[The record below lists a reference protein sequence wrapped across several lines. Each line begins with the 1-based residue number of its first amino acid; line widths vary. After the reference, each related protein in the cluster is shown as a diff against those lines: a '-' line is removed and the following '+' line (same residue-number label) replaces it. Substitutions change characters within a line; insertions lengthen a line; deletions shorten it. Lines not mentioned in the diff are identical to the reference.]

1 MVGESMQLARYGE
14 FPKSIPVIVDEDML
28 LYPFMIAPLFISDE
42 ENLKSIE
49 LAMES
54 KDKLIFIAPS
64 KSNDDDVLD
73 FYDVGVIGTIMRR
86 VALPEG
92 RVKILFQGLSR
103 GSLLQLE
110 SKTPRIASVTP
121 ILSQPYDAVR
131 IEAILAV
138 LKEKL
143 RTLYNISQHFP
154 QDLLKSIND
163 TSDPNRAADLISSAI
178 RLKKDQAYKIFKEDN
193 PEERLLSL
201 IEITMEEIRAQQIQ
215 KEIKNKVNSQME
227 KTNKEYFLKEQLKQ
241 IQKELGGD
249 FNRDSELEE
258 YRQKLES
265 LKSFM
270 PKNTYKEIQKQINK
284 LSRMHQDS
292 ADANLLQN
300 YLEVVLEIPFGSYAK
315 KDLEINEVQKQLN
328 KDHYALEKPKERIL
342 EYFAV
347 RKLLQMRQEESKTDS
362 KNSSNLTEAKGTI
375 LCFYGPPGVGKTSLA
390 NSIAIALKRKLVRIA
405 LGGLEDVSELRG
417 HRRTYI
423 GAMPGRIV
431 QGLVDAKEMN
441 PVIVLDEIDKIRNSF
456 RGDPS
461 SVLLEILDPEQNK
474 EFRDY
479 YTNFNLDL
487 SQVIFVATANDIS
500 AIPAPLRD
508 RMEFINI
515 NSYTPN
521 QKEQIARKYLIPQE
535 LKKHGLQGN
544 EVSFNLPAIKM
555 LIEKYTR
562 EAGVRNLRR
571 KIAEILRKVS
581 KQILQNTEEN
591 TESKTQKKILITP
604 KTLPNYLDKIVFE
617 FENASKNAEIGL
629 INGLAWTSVGGDV
642 LKIEALKIKGK
653 GSLQITGN
661 LGDVM
666 KESAKIAYSYVK
678 SLIDN
683 GTLKIDP
690 KLIPLTPK
698 EKEEKLKPSASEI
711 YNRFDIHLH
720 VPEGA
725 TPKDGPSAGIAIAS
739 ALASLLT
746 NKKAR
751 GDVAMTGELTLR
763 GKVLPIGGLQE
774 KLIAAYKSGMQEVLI
789 PKKNFERD
797 LDEIPQEVKDGLK
810 IRPVSEFKEVLA
822 VILK

>member
-1 MVGESMQLARYGE
+1 MVGENMQLTRYGE
-14 FPKSIPVIVDEDML
+14 FPKSLPVIIDEDML
-28 LYPFMIAPLFISDE
+28 LYPFMIAPLFIADE
-42 ENLKSIE
+42 DNLKAIE

-64 KSNDDDVLD
+64 KSNDGDGLD

-92 RVKILFQGLSR
+92 RTKILFQGLSR
-103 GSLLQLE
+103 GSMLQLE
-110 SKTPRIASVTP
+110 SKNPRIASITP
-121 ILSQPYDAVR
+121 IISQPYDTTR

-154 QDLLKSIND
+154 QDLLKSINE

-178 RLKKDQAYKIFKEDN
+178 RLKKDQAYRIFKEDN

-249 FNRDSELEE
+249 SNKESEIEE

-265 LKSFM
+265 LKSFL
-270 PKNTYKEIQKQINK
+270 PKDAYKEIQKQINK

-300 YLEVVLEIPFGSYAK
+300 YLEIVLEIPFGSCAK
-315 KDLEINEVQKQLN
+315 KDLEIKEVEKQLN

-342 EYFAV
+342 EYFSV
-347 RKLLQMRQEESKTDS
+347 RKLLEIRQKDS
-362 KNSSNLTEAKGTI
+362 KIPSGSTEDKGTI

-390 NSIAIALKRKLVRIA
+390 TSIAIALKRKLVRIA

-431 QGLVDAKEMN
+431 QGLIDAKEMN

-487 SQVIFVATANDIS
+487 SQVIFVATANDIG

-515 NSYTPN
+515 NSYTPD
-521 QKEQIARKYLIPQE
+521 QKEQIAKKYLIPQE
-535 LKKHGLQGN
+535 LKKHGLIN
-544 EVSFNLPAIKM
+544 TEVSFNMAAIKI

-581 KQILQNTEEN
+581 KKILQNTQEN
-591 TESKTQKKILITP
+591 AESKTQKKILITP
-604 KTLPNYLDKIVFE
+604 KTIPNYLDKIVFE
-617 FENASKNAEIGL
+617 FENASKNAEVGL
-629 INGLAWTSVGGDV
+629 VNGLAWTSVGGDV

-653 GSLQITGN
+653 GGLQITGN

-683 GTLKIDP
+683 GSLKIDP
-690 KLIPLTPK
+690 KLIPLTQK
-698 EKEEKLKPSASEI
+698 EKTEKLKPSTSEI

-739 ALASLLT
+739 ALASLLS
-746 NKKAR
+746 NREAH
-751 GDVAMTGELTLR
+751 GDVAMTGELTLQ

-774 KLIAAYKSGMQEVLI
+774 KLIAAYKSGMQEVVI
-789 PKKNFERD
+789 PQKNFERD
-797 LDEIPQEVKDGLK
+797 LNEIPQEVKDGLK
-810 IRPVSEFKEVLA
+810 IHPVSNFKEVLSI
-822 VILK
+822 ILK

>member
-1 MVGESMQLARYGE
+1 MVNMQLERYGA
-14 FPKSIPVIVDEDML
+14 FPKSIPVIVDEEIL
-28 LYPFMIAPLFISDE
+28 LYPFMIAPLFIGDE
-42 ENLKSIE
+42 DNLKAID
-49 LAMES
+49 LAMETQ
-54 KDKLIFIAPS
+54 DKLIFIAPS
-64 KSNDDDVLD
+64 KTNDNDENAQD
-73 FYDVGVIGTIMRR
+73 FYDIGVIGTIMRR

-103 GSLLQLE
+103 GSILE
-110 SKTPRIASVTP
+110 VESQKPLIAKVAP
-121 ILSQPYDAVR
+121 IISQPFDAIR
-131 IEAILAV
+131 TEAILAV

-143 RTLYNISQHFP
+143 RTLYNISQSFP

-163 TSDPNRAADLISSAI
+163 TTDPNRAADLISSAI
-178 RLKKDQAYKIFKEDN
+178 RLKKDQAYKIFKESN

-227 KTNKEYFLKEQLKQ
+227 KVNKEYFLKEQLKQ

-249 FNRDSELEE
+249 SNRDSELEE

-265 LKSFM
+265 IKKFIT
-270 PKNTYKEIQKQINK
+270 KDVHKEIQKQINK

-292 ADANLLQN
+292 ADANVLQN
-300 YLEVVLEIPFGSYAK
+300 YLEVVLEIPFGQYSK
-315 KDLEINEVQKQLN
+315 QDLEIDAVEKQLN
-328 KDHYALEKPKERIL
+328 KDHYALEKPKERIV

-347 RKLLQMRQEESKTDS
+347 RKLLEMR
-362 KNSSNLTEAKGTI
+362 KNKEPQSEQDTAGAKGTI

-390 NSIAIALKRKLVRIA
+390 NSIALALKRKLVRIA

-431 QGLVDAKEMN
+431 QGLIDAKEMN
-441 PVIVLDEIDKIRNSF
+441 PVVVLDEIDKIRNSF

-479 YTNFNLDL
+479 YTNFDLDL
-487 SQVIFVATANDIS
+487 SQVIFVATANDLS
-500 AIPAPLRD
+500 TIPAPLRD

-515 NSYTPN
+515 NSYTPD
-521 QKEQIARKYLIPQE
+521 QKEQIAKKYLIPQE
-535 LKKHGLQGN
+535 LKKHGLQSK
-544 EVSFNLPAIKM
+544 EVSFTQGAIKL

-571 KIAEILRKVS
+571 KIAEILRKVA
-581 KQILQNTEEN
+581 KQILQNN
-591 TESKTQKKILITP
+591 TEKIQITP
-604 KTLPNYLDKIVFE
+604 KHLPNYLDKIVFE
-617 FENASKNAEIGL
+617 FESASKGAEVGL
-629 INGLAWTSVGGDV
+629 VNGLAWTSVGGDV
-642 LKIEALKIKGK
+642 LKIEALKIRGK
-653 GSLQITGN
+653 GSLNLTGN

-683 GTLKIDP
+683 GTLKVDT
-690 KLIPLTPK
+690 KQIPLTQ
-698 EKEEKLKPSASEI
+698 EEKSQHTHLSPNEI
-711 YNRFDIHLH
+711 YNRFDVHLH

-739 ALASLLT
+739 ALSSLLM
-746 NKKAR
+746 NKKVR
-751 GDVAMTGELTLR
+751 GDIAMTGELTLR

-774 KLIAAYKSGMQEVLI
+774 KLIAAYKSGMKEVLI

-797 LDEIPQEVKDGLK
+797 LDEIPQEVRDGL
-810 IRPVSEFKEVLA
+810 IIHPVSTFKEVLA
-822 VILK
+822 RIYA